1 MAGKPIIDQD
11 ECISCGACVDS
22 CPDVFRLNDD
32 NIAEVFNAAG
42 ASEEEIQDAIDSCP
56 VSCISL
62 EEE

>member
-1 MAGKPIIDQD
+1 MARTVVIDQD

-32 NIAEVFNAAG
+32 NLAEVYNQEG

-56 VSCISL
+56 VSCISW
-62 EEE
+62 ED